1 MDLVSDMDKTFCVR
15 CKEEKKVVK
24 TGKEGAADFSVLS
37 CGHRSLAMTFKD
49 SFKMSELFGF
59 VKRGKTNIKH
69 AQGDKPPNPNFAK
82 KFIEYADI
90 DYEAAVL
97 LFDVQNRDY
106 DFMNQAAFFCAQ
118 ATEKYLKAFL
128 FWRSPKHY
136 LGLSGKQV
144 LLELKKLS
152 HNLSKILDECVKEN
166 PDFLKLNEQ
175 VKSID
180 RYSLLKYPDIE
191 DEMIYSPLG
200 LTIDSGVLGDVRQI
214 GDFVKQLLTNEK

>member
-1 MDLVSDMDKTFCVR
+1 MYIVK
-15 CKEEKKVVK
+15 KKKVVK
-24 TGKEGAADFSVLS
+24 TGKEGAANFSILS
-37 CGHRSLAMTFKD
+37 CGHRVLATAFKD
-49 SFKMSELFGF
+49 SFKMSELFGL
-59 VKRGKTNIKH
+59 VKRGKTNVKH
-69 AQGDKPPNPNFAK
+69 TQGDKPPNQNFAK
-82 KFIEYADI
+82 KFIEYADL

-97 LFDVQNRDY
+97 LFDIQNRDY

-144 LLELKKLS
+144 LLEFKKLS
-152 HNLSKILDECVKEN
+152 HNLNKILGECVKEN

-200 LTIDSGVLGDVRQI
+200 LTIDSGILGEVKRV
-214 GDFVKQLLTNEK
+214 GDFIKETISNEK